1 MAIKYRNT
9 DTSKPNLTQ
18 TESSTSQDPK
28 LNKAKQVRRD
38 QDNVKNISVGI
49 YDVDTAF
56 KNFLEKDVKPT
67 IEDDGRFYPVP
78 VMYAS
83 PEKWISAQRDGFM
96 KDDNGMILT
105 PVISFK
111 RNNLSINTD
120 LAKLKVAQNEDAHQM
135 FERTYTKTNR
145 YDQFSVLTGQ
155 SPKKE
160 YMSVERPDYVNL
172 EYEVVVWCDYMEQ
185 VNKIVEQIV
194 FFQGRSFGDRYKFV
208 IKGDSY
214 AFETI
219 SEMGQD
225 RITKASI
232 NLTAKAYIVPEYAA
246 VTNNTKRRIS
256 IGKVSWGES
265 RKLGGNESHPIIGNE

>member
-38 QDNVKNISVGI
+38 QDNVKNVSVGI

-265 RKLGGNESHPIIGNE
+265 RKLGGNEFHPIIGNE

>member
-1 MAIKYRNT
+1 MASKYRNE
-9 DTSKPNLTQ
+9 DKSKPNLTQ
-18 TESSTSQDPK
+18 TQSSTSEDVK
-28 LNKAKQVRRD
+28 LNKAKQLRRD
-38 QDNVKNISVGI
+38 QDNVKNVSVGI
-49 YDVDTAF
+49 YDIDSAF
-56 KNFLEKDVKPT
+56 SNFLQNDVKPT

-83 PEKWISAQRDGFM
+83 PEKWAAAQRDGFM
-96 KDDNGMILT
+96 SDDNGMMLT

-120 LAKLKVAQNEDAHQM
+120 LAKLKVAENEDTHQM
-135 FERTYTKTNR
+135 FERTYTKVNR

-155 SPKKE
+155 TPKKE

-214 AFETI
+214 SFETI

-246 VTNNTKRRIS
+246 MSNNTKRRIS
-256 IGKVSWGES
+256 VGKVSWGES
-265 RKLGGNESHPIIGNE
+265 PKLGGNDSVKPIGNE

>member
-1 MAIKYRNT
+1 MAQKYRNE
-9 DTSKPNLTQ
+9 DKSKPNLTQ
-18 TESSTSQDPK
+18 TQSSTSEDVK
-28 LNKAKQVRRD
+28 LNKAKQIRRD

-49 YDVDTAF
+49 YDVDSAF
-56 KNFLEKDVKPT
+56 KSFLEKDVKPT

-83 PEKWISAQRDGFM
+83 PEKWASAQRDGFM
-96 KDDNGMILT
+96 RDDNGMILT

-135 FERTYTKTNR
+135 FERKYNRTNR

-214 AFETI
+214 SFETI
-219 SEMGQD
+219 SEVGQD

-256 IGKVSWGES
+256 VGKISWGES
-265 RKLGGNESHPIIGNE
+265 PKLGGNDSFPTIGNE

>member
-18 TESSTSQDPK
+18 TESSTTQDPK
-28 LNKAKQVRRD
+28 LNKAKQIRRD
-38 QDNVKNISVGI
+38 QDNVKNVSVGI
-49 YDVDTAF
+49 YDVDSAF
-56 KNFLEKDVKPT
+56 RNFLDKDVKPT

-83 PEKWISAQRDGFM
+83 PEKWASAQRDGFM
-96 KDDNGMILT
+96 RDDNGMILT

-135 FERTYTKTNR
+135 FERKYNRTNR

-256 IGKVSWGES
+256 VGKVSWGES
-265 RKLGGNESHPIIGNE
+265 PKLGGNESSTKIGNE

>member
-1 MAIKYRNT
+1 MAQKYRNN
-9 DTSKPNLTQ
+9 DIVKPNIIQ
-18 TESSTSQDPK
+18 TESSTSPDPK

-49 YDVDTAF
+49 YDVDSAF
-56 KNFLEKDVKPT
+56 KTFLEKDVKPT

-83 PEKWISAQRDGFM
+83 PEKWASAQRDGFM
-96 KDDNGMILT
+96 RDDNGMVLT

-111 RNNLSINTD
+111 RNNLSINTE
-120 LAKLKVAQNEDAHQM
+120 LSKLKVAENEDAHQM
-135 FERTYTKTNR
+135 FERKYNKTNR

-155 SPKKE
+155 QPTRE
-160 YMSVERPDYVNL
+160 FMSVERPDYVNL

-214 AFETI
+214 SFETI

-225 RITKASI
+225 RITKANI

-246 VTNNTKRRIS
+246 MTNNTKRRIS
-256 IGKVSWGES
+256 VGKVSWGDS
-265 RKLGGNESHPIIGNE
+265 PRMGGNDLPIPSGNE

>member
-1 MAIKYRNT
+1 MAKKYRNE
-9 DTSKPNLTQ
+9 DISKPNLIQ
-18 TESSTSQDPK
+18 TNSSTELDPK
-28 LNKAKQVRRD
+28 LNKANQLRRD
-38 QDNVKNISVGI
+38 QDNVKNVSVGI
-49 YDVDTAF
+49 YDIDSAF
-56 KNFLEKDVKPT
+56 QNFLQNDVRPT
-67 IEDDGRFYPVP
+67 IESDGRFYPVS
-78 VMYAS
+78 VIYAS
-83 PEKWISAQRDGFM
+83 PEKWASAQRDGFM
-96 KDDNGMILT
+96 RDDNGMIQT

-120 LAKLKVAQNEDAHQM
+120 LAKLKVAQNEDTHQM
-135 FERTYTKTNR
+135 FERTYTKVNR

-185 VNKIVEQIV
+185 VNKIVEQVV

-214 AFETI
+214 AFETV

-225 RITKASI
+225 RVTKASI

-246 VTNNTKRRIS
+246 NTNNTKRRIS
-256 IGKVSWGES
+256 VGKVSWGES
-265 RKLGGNESHPIIGNE
+265 SKLGGNDISPIIGNE

>member
-49 YDVDTAF
+49 YDVDAAF

-265 RKLGGNESHPIIGNE
+265 PKLGGNESHPIIGNE

>member
-265 RKLGGNESHPIIGNE
+265 PKLGGNESHPIIGNE

>member
-1 MAIKYRNT
+1 MASKYRNE
-9 DTSKPNLTQ
+9 DKSKPNLTQ
-18 TESSTSQDPK
+18 TQSSTSEDVK
-28 LNKAKQVRRD
+28 LNKAKQLRRD
-38 QDNVKNISVGI
+38 QDNVKNVSVGI
-49 YDVDTAF
+49 YDIDSAF
-56 KNFLEKDVKPT
+56 SNFLQNDVKPT

-83 PEKWISAQRDGFM
+83 PEKWASAQRDGFM
-96 KDDNGMILT
+96 SDDNGMMLT

-120 LAKLKVAQNEDAHQM
+120 LAKLKVAENEDTHQM
-135 FERTYTKTNR
+135 FERTYTKVNR

-155 SPKKE
+155 TPRKE

-185 VNKIVEQIV
+185 VNKIVEQIM

-214 AFETI
+214 SFETI

-246 VTNNTKRRIS
+246 MSNNTKRRIS

-265 RKLGGNESHPIIGNE
+265 PKLGGNDSVKPIGNE

>member
-83 PEKWISAQRDGFM
+83 PEKWASAQRDGFM

-145 YDQFSVLTGQ
+145 YNQFSVLTGQ

-265 RKLGGNESHPIIGNE
+265 QKLGGNESHPIIGNE

>member
-9 DTSKPNLTQ
+9 DTSKPNLVQ
-18 TESSTSQDPK
+18 TESSTAQDPK
-28 LNKAKQVRRD
+28 LNKAKQIRRD

-49 YDVDTAF
+49 YDVDSAF
-56 KNFLEKDVKPT
+56 KSFLEKDVKPT
-67 IEDDGRFYPVP
+67 IQDDGRFYPVP

-83 PEKWISAQRDGFM
+83 PEKWASAQRDGFM
-96 KDDNGMILT
+96 RDDNGMILT

-111 RNNLSINTD
+111 RNNLSINTE
-120 LAKLKVAQNEDAHQM
+120 LSKLKVAENEDAHQM
-135 FERTYTKTNR
+135 FERKYTRTNK

-155 SPKKE
+155 QPKRE
-160 YMSVERPDYVNL
+160 FMSVERPDYVNL

-214 AFETI
+214 SFETI

-225 RITKASI
+225 RITKANI

-256 IGKVSWGES
+256 VGKVSWGDS
-265 RKLGGNESHPIIGNE
+265 AQMGGNQPSIPSGNE

>member
-1 MAIKYRNT
+1 MAQKYRNE
-9 DTSKPNLTQ
+9 DKSKPNLTQ
-18 TESSTSQDPK
+18 TQSSTSEDVK
-28 LNKAKQVRRD
+28 LNKAKQLRRD
-38 QDNVKNISVGI
+38 QDNVKNVSVGI
-49 YDVDTAF
+49 YDIDSAF
-56 KNFLEKDVKPT
+56 SNFLQNDVKPT

-83 PEKWISAQRDGFM
+83 PEKWASAQRDGFM
-96 KDDNGMILT
+96 KDDNGMMLT

-120 LAKLKVAQNEDAHQM
+120 LAKLKVAENEDTHQM
-135 FERTYTKTNR
+135 FERTYTKVNR

-155 SPKKE
+155 TPKKE

-214 AFETI
+214 SFETI

-246 VTNNTKRRIS
+246 MSNNTKRRIS
-256 IGKVSWGES
+256 VGKVSWGES
-265 RKLGGNESHPIIGNE
+265 PKLGGNESYPTIGNE